1 MPKGWTDDDPG
12 KGQPYRRVHEQIGLL
27 MTDIGGDAAVL
38 EKLVLKIAASRPL
51 EVLDALVWLCRND
64 DVPLVLDPEANKS
77 TGQQAPSVL
86 RSPVMNVTEGS

>member
-12 KGQPYRRVHEQIGLL
+12 KGKPYRRVHEQIGLL
-27 MTDIGGDAAVL
+27 LDGIGDHGLSLRTVL
-38 EKLVLKIAASRPL
+38 LKIAETRPL
-51 EVLDALVWLCRND
+51 EVLDALVWLCRDD